1 MAKKSMGGRELR
13 KAILRLLKTAD
24 FERSLGELSRF
35 PARRSVNALISLL
48 YHKDETV
55 RWRAVS
61 AIGVVV
67 HSLASENGEAARVIM
82 RRLMWSL
89 NDESGGIGW
98 GAAEAM
104 GEIMA
109 QDEAMASEYAS
120 ILVSYLDEKGNFL
133 EYEMLQRGVLWA
145 IARLARQ
152 RPGLLRDA
160 AGHIPKYLDSQDTA
174 VRGLAARAAGL
185 LEVEEARS
193 RLQGMVRDFSSVR
206 VYLERELVECT
217 VGELA
222 QEAVGRLK
230 ARTKVRAGVSA

>member
-1 MAKKSMGGRELR
+1 MGGRELR
-13 KAILRLLKTAD
+13 KTILRLLKSAD
-24 FERSLGELSRF
+24 FESGLGELSRF

-48 YHKDETV
+48 YHKNETV

-61 AIGVVV
+61 AMGIVV
-67 HSLASENGEAARVIM
+67 HSLASENREAARVIM

-109 QDEAMASEYAS
+109 RDEVMASEYAS
-120 ILVSYLDEKGNFL
+120 ILISYLDEKGNFL
-133 EYEMLQRGVLWA
+133 EYEVLQRGVLWA
-145 IARLARQ
+145 IGRLAQQ
-152 RPGLLRDA
+152 RPGLVRDA
-160 AGHIPKYLDSQDTA
+160 AGHVPKYLDSQDTT

-185 LEVEEARS
+185 LGVEEARS

-206 VYLERELVECT
+206 VYEERELVEYT
-217 VGELA
+217 IGGLA
-222 QEAVGRLK
+222 QEAVARLK
-230 ARTKVRAGVSA
+230 AGTKAPAGVSG

>member
-1 MAKKSMGGRELR
+1 MATKKIGGRELR
-13 KAILRLLKTAD
+13 KAILDLLQAAD
-24 FERSLGELSRF
+24 FERGLGKLVRF
-35 PARRSVNALISLL
+35 PERQSVNALISLL
-48 YHKDETV
+48 YHEDERV

-67 HSLASENGEAARVIM
+67 HSLASENREAARVIM

-109 QDEAMASEYAS
+109 GDEVMASEYAS
-120 ILVSYLDEKGNFL
+120 ILISYLDEKGNFL
-133 EYEMLQRGVLWA
+133 EYEVLQRGVLWA
-145 IARLARQ
+145 IGRLAQQ

-160 AGHIPKYLDSQDTA
+160 AGHVPKYLDSQDTA
-174 VRGLAARAAGL
+174 VRGLAARAVGL
-185 LEVEEARS
+185 LKAEEARS
-193 RLQGMVRDFSSVR
+193 RLQGMVRDTSPVR
-206 VYLERELVECT
+206 VYEERELVDCT

-230 ARTKVRAGVSA
+230 AKTKAPAGVSA